1 MKILYS
7 NSIFFL
13 QKSGGISRYF
23 INLSEK
29 LLNYNVKT
37 LIVAPLSKN
46 IYLNN
51 LSKNKCSIY
60 LKKIPDWKFLEKLNN
75 FISYIL
81 YKKFNPDVVHET
93 YYSKYSLV
101 NFINKKK
108 VITIY
113 DLIHEKFKKIYY
125 KKMKNNKYD
134 IIKLVDHF
142 ICISKNTQ
150 KDFTNY
156 YGIPKE
162 KTSVIYLGGDHLKN
176 KYKKYKNKNLIGEK
190 YILYVG
196 SREKYKNFKILVLSI
211 NSSEEFKNYKIVCF
225 GGGKFS
231 NFEVEKYEIDER
243 FINLQGDDLLLRNL
257 YLNAEVYINTSN
269 YEGFGITNLE
279 AMSLGCP
286 VITSD
291 IQVFKE
297 ICGNSCLYF
306 KKNDHSNLTNKI
318 RKVLF
323 NKSFR
328 NKFIRKGYNR
338 SRKYTWEKCAK
349 KTFHLYRSLKIN

>member
-29 LLNYNVKT
+29 LSHYNVKT

-93 YYSKYSLV
+93 YFSKYSLV

-113 DLIHEKFKKIYY
+113 A
-125 KKMKNNKYD
+125 
-134 IIKLVDHF
+134 
-142 ICISKNTQ
+142 
-150 KDFTNY
+150 
-156 YGIPKE
+156 
-162 KTSVIYLGGDHLKN
+162 
-176 KYKKYKNKNLIGEK
+176 
-190 YILYVG
+190 
-196 SREKYKNFKILVLSI
+196 I
-211 NSSEEFKNYKIVCF
+211 NSFKNVTNRLFRLAIV
-225 GGGKFS
+225 
-231 NFEVEKYEIDER
+231 R
-243 FINLQGDDLLLRNL
+243 HNLFQS
-257 YLNAEVYINTSN
+257 T
-269 YEGFGITNLE
+269 
-279 AMSLGCP
+279 
-286 VITSD
+286 
-291 IQVFKE
+291 
-297 ICGNSCLYF
+297 
-306 KKNDHSNLTNKI
+306 
-318 RKVLF
+318 
-323 NKSFR
+323 
-328 NKFIRKGYNR
+328 
-338 SRKYTWEKCAK
+338 
-349 KTFHLYRSLKIN
+349 SLK